1 MLKAITHI
9 FFAIMISFTIIF
21 SNIAYGS
28 DVMKSGAILQE
39 DSIVFSVDE
48 ADDLRKRI
56 EELELKEERLVAVQ
70 DLIVVQEKQINT
82 LDELLEVK
90 NAQIT
95 EWKSLGE
102 LHQNRIKD
110 LERQENL
117 NILRNIGYLALGMV
131 VAGGAIY
138 IGDKVGD
145 TVETN

>member
-90 NAQIT
+90 NAEIKKNT
-95 EWKSLGE
+95 E
-102 LHQNRIKD
+102 H
-110 LERQENL
+110 
-117 NILRNIGYLALGMV
+117 
-131 VAGGAIY
+131 
-138 IGDKVGD
+138 
-145 TVETN
+145 

>member
-1 MLKAITHI
+1 
-9 FFAIMISFTIIF
+9 
-21 SNIAYGS
+21 
-28 DVMKSGAILQE
+28 
-39 DSIVFSVDE
+39 
-48 ADDLRKRI
+48 
-56 EELELKEERLVAVQ
+56 VAVQ